1 MFFLKLLN
9 RDGGYH
15 AFSIRKFTKGYFLM
29 NIVFGFIIL
38 LGIIGLVSWFFTV
51 YNGLVQVRENI
62 KKSWANIDV
71 LLMQRSD
78 EIPKLIKTVKAF
90 ATHEKEM
97 FDSVMAAREKYL
109 GASSVGEKADAD
121 NMLSGALKSVFA
133 LSEAYPELRSNE
145 NFIQFQNR
153 ISGLENEIAD
163 RREFYNESV
172 NNYNIRIQSLPDVWI
187 AGPMGL
193 QQEEMFEVPVEKKD
207 DVDIDLDDLYGDKG
221 SDQQ

>member
-1 MFFLKLLN
+1 M
-9 RDGGYH
+9 
-15 AFSIRKFTKGYFLM
+15 S
-29 NIVFGFIIL
+29 IVFGFIIL

-193 QQEEMFEVPVEKKD
+193 QQEEMFEVTVEKKE

>member
-1 MFFLKLLN
+1 
-9 RDGGYH
+9 
-15 AFSIRKFTKGYFLM
+15 M

-193 QQEEMFEVPVEKKD
+193 QQEEMFEVPVEKKE

>member
-1 MFFLKLLN
+1 
-9 RDGGYH
+9 
-15 AFSIRKFTKGYFLM
+15 M

-51 YNGLVQVRENI
+51 YNGLVHVRENI

-193 QQEEMFEVPVEKKD
+193 QQEEMFEVPVEKKE

>member
-1 MFFLKLLN
+1 M
-9 RDGGYH
+9 
-15 AFSIRKFTKGYFLM
+15 S
-29 NIVFGFIIL
+29 IVFSFIIL

-51 YNGLVQVRENI
+51 YNGMVQVRENI

-193 QQEEMFEVPVEKKD
+193 QQEEMFEVPVEKKE

>member
-1 MFFLKLLN
+1 
-9 RDGGYH
+9 
-15 AFSIRKFTKGYFLM
+15 M

-193 QQEEMFEVPVEKKD
+193 QQEEMFEVPVEKKRMWILIWMICMAIRD
-207 DVDIDLDDLYGDKG
+207 RTSSSTGE
-221 SDQQ
+221 

>member
-1 MFFLKLLN
+1 
-9 RDGGYH
+9 
-15 AFSIRKFTKGYFLM
+15 M

-145 NFIQFQNR
+145 NYIQFQNR

-193 QQEEMFEVPVEKKD
+193 QQEEMFEVPVEKKE

>member
-1 MFFLKLLN
+1 
-9 RDGGYH
+9 
-15 AFSIRKFTKGYFLM
+15 M

-193 QQEEMFEVPVEKKD
+193 QQEEMFEVPVEKKE

-221 SDQQ
+221 SD

>member
-1 MFFLKLLN
+1 M
-9 RDGGYH
+9 
-15 AFSIRKFTKGYFLM
+15 S
-29 NIVFGFIIL
+29 IVFGFIIL

-51 YNGLVQVRENI
+51 YNGLVQVGENI

-133 LSEAYPELRSNE
+133 LSETYPELLSNE
-145 NFIQFQNR
+145 NFIQFQTR

-193 QQEEMFEVPVEKKD
+193 QQEEMFEVPVEKKE